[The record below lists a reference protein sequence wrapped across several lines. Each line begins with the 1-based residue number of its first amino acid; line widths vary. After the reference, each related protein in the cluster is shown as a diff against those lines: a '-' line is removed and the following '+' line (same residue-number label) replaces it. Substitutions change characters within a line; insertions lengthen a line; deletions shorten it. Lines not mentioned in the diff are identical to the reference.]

1 MLFDFYVFI
10 FGLLP
15 AAVTGFFLIGGR
27 GHHRAAIAWLV
38 ELNETVAL
46 TAGHGISQT
55 VSSMPGT
62 PTTDPTLGRALCA
75 LTGQLPPTGS
85 IVAR

>member
-10 FGLLP
+10 FGLLT
-15 AAVTGFFLIGGR
+15 AAVTRFFLIGG
-27 GHHRAAIAWLV
+27 LV
-38 ELNETVAL
+38 ELDETVAL
-46 TAGHGISQT
+46 TADRSHGISQT

-85 IVAR
+85 IVAQ